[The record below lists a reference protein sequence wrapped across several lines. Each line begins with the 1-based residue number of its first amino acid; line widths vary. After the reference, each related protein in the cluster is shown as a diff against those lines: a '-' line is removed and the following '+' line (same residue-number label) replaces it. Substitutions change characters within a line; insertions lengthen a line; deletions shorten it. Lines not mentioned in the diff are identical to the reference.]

1 MVPTDELHITRRTNN
16 CIVLNNVE
24 GRFSIEGIRAGR
36 SKKDEQ
42 WHRWASVSES
52 EKPSLIKPE
61 TASKPTVIGKFHTPI
76 GHATI
81 SGMIVTRPSTG
92 QIFVYGDLFY
102 AQDAA

>member
-42 WHRWASVSES
+42 WHRWASVSENEKTS
-52 EKPSLIKPE
+52 LIPKQEKPRM
-61 TASKPTVIGKFHTPI
+61 VIAKFHTPI

-81 SGMIVTRPSTG
+81 SGMTVTRPSTG
-92 QIFVYGDLFY
+92 QIFDYGDFVS
-102 AQDAA
+102 APTPT